1 MLYQKSLPAHTSCN
15 KTAASITDLVG
26 ALRMR
31 LLFLLICFG
40 LASCGVISERSVYE
54 GIRSNERAKT
64 AGSDN
69 ADKALPNYDRYSKE
83 RESIKK

>member
-1 MLYQKSLPAHTSCN
+1 
-15 KTAASITDLVG
+15 
-26 ALRMR
+26 MR
-31 LLFLLICFG
+31 VLLLFIFLGLI
-40 LASCGVISERSVYE
+40 SCGAISERSVYE

-83 RESIKK
+83 REAINK